1 LAKQNGK
8 RPESN
13 LRTLFVKKDAV
24 LMSRSLL
31 ISFVVFSQEK
41 EKKNYAL
48 KHKSMI
54 HFPFKIFE
62 NIMKCLF
69 WQIEIYAF

>member
-1 LAKQNGK
+1 MLAKQNGK

-13 LRTLFVKKDAV
+13 LRTLFVKKDVV

-41 EKKNYAL
+41 EKKT
-48 KHKSMI
+48 I
-54 HFPFKIFE
+54 H
-62 NIMKCLF
+62 
-69 WQIEIYAF
+69 